1 MIAALDSSVI
11 VAALDTLQ
19 PFHRECLDLLRQPG
33 LHARAHALAESF
45 STLTGGRLSVR
56 MSADNVVR
64 ALKQTILPRVTI
76 LHLTAEEYL
85 SAMGEAQSRGIRGG
99 AIYDYLH
106 LVAAR
111 KSGAERLYT
120 LNVSDFRSFHRA
132 GDPEIV
138 HP

>member
-1 MIAALDSSVI
+1 MIVALDSSVI
-11 VAALDTLQ
+11 VAALDALQ
-19 PFHRECLDLLRQPG
+19 PFHRESFDLLDQSG

-45 STLTGGRLSVR
+45 STLTGGHLSAR
-56 MSADNVVR
+56 MGADDVTR
-64 ALKQTILPRVTI
+64 ALRQSILPSVTI
-76 LHLTAEEYL
+76 VDLAPEEYL
-85 SAMGEAQSRGIRGG
+85 SAMGEARARGIRGG

-111 KSGAERLYT
+111 KIGAQRLYT
-120 LNVSDFRSFHRA
+120 LNVPDFRSFHRP